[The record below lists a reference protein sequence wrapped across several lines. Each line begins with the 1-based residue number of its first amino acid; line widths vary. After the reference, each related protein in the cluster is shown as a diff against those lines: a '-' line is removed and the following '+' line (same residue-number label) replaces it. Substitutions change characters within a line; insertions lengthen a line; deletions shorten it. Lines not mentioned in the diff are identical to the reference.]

1 MPARGG
7 HIVLVFAAA
16 FLLLA
21 GCGGKKVIPADK
33 LADIYADMFLA
44 DQWLR
49 DHPDSRELA
58 DSTLFYDPIFER
70 YGYSFEDFDH
80 SMQYYTSVPDEFSEI
95 TTQVSE
101 KLRKL
106 GLRLDEVN
114 KLRKETL
121 AEYEN
126 VDRNMRTSTS
136 VLTPCGQEDG
146 CCGRRRKLLTAPRP
160 ILLPH
165 RSRKTPS
172 AWKPD
177 TNPGGL
183 MSSPR

>member
-121 AEYEN
+121 A
-126 VDRNMRTSTS
+126 
-136 VLTPCGQEDG
+136 G

-177 TNPGGL
+177 TSPGGP
-183 MSSPR
+183 MSSLR